1 MPNPESAPTTLD
13 EKIRAVVAS
22 VLRPTDYFLVDV
34 EIRGHRGTRVVE
46 IFVDG
51 DDGIG
56 HDDLAAISRDVGFEL
71 DVDDVVPGAYTLDVS
86 SPGIKRPLTTPRQ
99 YQKNVG
105 RELRIKYEDPDDE
118 STQYDVVTLTAADD
132 ETVTIE
138 LPSGATQTLP
148 YHAIERAK
156 IELPW

>member
-1 MPNPESAPTTLD
+1 METKPTSLQGQV
-13 EKIRAVVAS
+13 RAVVQS
-22 VLRPTDYFLVDV
+22 VLRPTEYFLVDLN
-34 EIRGHRGTRVVE
+34 IRGHRGTRVIE

-71 DVDDVVPGAYTLDVS
+71 EVDDVVQGAYTLDVS
-86 SPGIKRPLTTPRQ
+86 SPGIKRPLTAPRQ

-105 RELRIKYEDPDDE
+105 RSLRIKYEDPDDG
-118 STQYDVVTLTAADD
+118 STQYEVVSLMAADD
-132 ETVTIE
+132 EQITVE
-138 LPSGATQTLP
+138 LPSGDSITLP
-148 YHAIERAK
+148 YDAIERAK

>member
-1 MPNPESAPTTLD
+1 MPNNESAPVTLD

-22 VLRPTDYFLVDV
+22 VLRPTDYFLVDLD
-34 EIRGHRGTRVVE
+34 IRGHQGTRVVE
-46 IFVDG
+46 VFVDG

-71 DVDDVVPGAYTLDVS
+71 EVDDIVTGSYTLDVS
-86 SPGIKRPLTTPRQ
+86 SPGIKRPLTAPRQ

-105 RELRIKYEDPDDE
+105 RELRIKYEDPDNG
-118 STQYDVVTLTAADD
+118 STQYEVVTLKAANAD
-132 ETVTIE
+132 TVTVE
-138 LPSGATQTLP
+138 LPSGATETLP

>member
-1 MPNPESAPTTLD
+1 MPNDASAPTTLD

-22 VLRPTDYFLVDV
+22 VLRPTEYFLVDID
-34 EIRGHRGTRVVE
+34 IRGHRGTRVVE

-86 SPGIKRPLTTPRQ
+86 SPGIKRPLTAPRQ

-105 RELRIKYEDPDDE
+105 RELRIKYEDPDDG
-118 STQYDVVTLTAADD
+118 STQYDVVTLTAAND
-132 ETVTIE
+132 ETVTVE
-138 LPSGATQTLP
+138 LPSGDTHTLP
-148 YHAIERAK
+148 YRAIERAK

>member
-1 MPNPESAPTTLD
+1 MPKEKSAPVTLD

-22 VLRPTDYFLVDV
+22 VLRPTDYFLVDL

-46 IFVDG
+46 VFVDG

-56 HDDLAAISRDVGFEL
+56 HDELAAISREVGFEL
-71 DVDDVVPGAYTLDVS
+71 DVDDVVPGSYTLDVS
-86 SPGIKRPLTTPRQ
+86 SPGIKRPLTAPRQ

-105 RELRIKYEDPDDE
+105 RELRIKYQASDDE
-118 STQYDVVTLTAADD
+118 STQYEVVTLTAADAD
-132 ETVTIE
+132 TVTVE
-138 LPSGATQTLP
+138 LPSGDTRTLP
-148 YHAIERAK
+148 YRAIERAK